1 MPNIDAMRYVFALML
16 GLGLALLPAGRL
28 VRAQGLPD
36 ALISAQIV
44 PGWRLP
50 DGQQMVALHV
60 RLAQNWKTYWRAPG
74 AAGVAPRFAWAGSQ
88 NLRGVQILWPV
99 PRVFDLGGYQTIG
112 YAEELILPILL
123 TPQDIAQPIAL
134 KLGMDL
140 GICHDICMPLR
151 LDLAAAVPLQHLGP
165 KNALIEQALAAQPQ
179 SAAAAGVG
187 DVSCTV
193 APIADGLRLTA
204 EIDLGPDLGWA
215 GGGYLGVIEL
225 PDPEVWVSE
234 VLAEQDQSRLRLTS
248 DLVPPRGV
256 SLALNRGDIRL
267 TLLHP
272 GGAIDLMGCPAPQR

>member
-1 MPNIDAMRYVFALML
+1 M
-16 GLGLALLPAGRL
+16 
-28 VRAQGLPD
+28 
-36 ALISAQIV
+36 
-44 PGWRLP
+44 
-50 DGQQMVALHV
+50 
-60 RLAQNWKTYWRAPG
+60 
-74 AAGVAPRFAWAGSQ
+74 
-88 NLRGVQILWPV
+88 
-99 PRVFDLGGYQTIG
+99 
-112 YAEELILPILL
+112 PILL

-187 DVSCTV
+187 DVFCTV

-234 VLAEQDQSRLRLTS
+234 VLAEHDQSRLRLTS

-272 GGAIDLMGCPAPQR
+272 GGAVDLMGCPAPQR

>member
-1 MPNIDAMRYVFALML
+1 MRYVFALML

-44 PGWRLP
+44 PGWQLS
-50 DGQQMVALHV
+50 GWQQMVALHL
-60 RLAQNWKTYWRAPG
+60 RLAQHWKTYWRAPG

-88 NLRGVQILWPV
+88 NLGAVEILWPV
-99 PRVFDLGGYQTIG
+99 PQVFDLGGYQTIG

-123 TPQDIAQPIAL
+123 TPQDTAQPIAVQ
-134 KLGMDL
+134 LGVDL

-151 LDLAAAVPLQHLGP
+151 LDLVAALPVQHLGP

-179 SAAAAGVG
+179 SAAAAGLG

-193 APIADGLRLTA
+193 VPIADGLRLTA
-204 EIDLGPDLGWA
+204 DIDLGREMGRNMDWV

-225 PDPEVWVSE
+225 PDPDIWVSE
-234 VLAEQDQSRLRLTS
+234 VLAQQDQSRLRLTS

-256 SLALNRGDIRL
+256 SLALTRGDIRL

-272 GGAIDLMGCPAPQR
+272 GGAIDLVGCPAPQR

>member
-99 PRVFDLGGYQTIG
+99 PQVFDLGWIF
-112 YAEELILPILL
+112 PD
-123 TPQDIAQPIAL
+123 QDGREIAN
-134 KLGMDL
+134 G
-140 GICHDICMPLR
+140 R
-151 LDLAAAVPLQHLGP
+151 LDHPGP
-165 KNALIEQALAAQPQ
+165 ARGFAHAINALIGEDFDKEPVARFPATAGH
-179 SAAAAGVG
+179 AGVHEIGFDFGNFHTVSSASAISSHSTSNVLG
-187 DVSCTV
+187 DMV
-193 APIADGLRLTA
+193 R
-204 EIDLGPDLGWA
+204 
-215 GGGYLGVIEL
+215 
-225 PDPEVWVSE
+225 
-234 VLAEQDQSRLRLTS
+234 
-248 DLVPPRGV
+248 
-256 SLALNRGDIRL
+256 
-267 TLLHP
+267 
-272 GGAIDLMGCPAPQR
+272 PARRYQ

>member
-99 PRVFDLGGYQTIG
+99 PQVFDLGGYQTIG

-187 DVSCTV
+187 DVFCTV

-234 VLAEQDQSRLRLTS
+234 VLAEHDQSRLRLTS

-272 GGAIDLMGCPAPQR
+272 GGAVDLMGCPAPQR